1 MRSENNL
8 KNIIDTRLAELT
20 VSHDLEDRIRCAS
33 LHKKRYIQKPWVVAI
48 IVCICIMI
56 SVPVM
61 AAQIPVFRDLIRMID
76 PSLARFLQPIELV
89 SEDKGIRMEVVAA
102 MNDDETVVV
111 YLTLQDLTGDRVD
124 RSVDLYNYSIDG
136 ANIFSHELVDYN
148 EKTKKATIRMIANG
162 GHQLNGK
169 KVTIRIS
176 SFLSG
181 KEYYGQIATDI
192 KLADVVHETPKTMKL
207 DMSNIPGGGGELY
220 SEFEEMGT
228 VDILKVDEK
237 RMALPPIDFAQIS
250 NIGVVHGRLHVQ
262 TKWKESIDD
271 HGSLYLLDADGER
284 IDPSGSMNFGVDE
297 QGNTGYGRQYI
308 EFIFDVNPS
317 EISNYSLHGFFV
329 KNKKYTEGKWATTF
343 QIEAM
348 DPSKKIAR
356 NIDFG
361 HVKLDHIIIQP
372 MGIRV
377 KGNITNPDQVVV
389 EMTMKDGKKISYNHA
404 VAQGAKG
411 NMSVKYFPTSPVELQ
426 NMKEV
431 RVNGKMI
438 TFE

>member
-1 MRSENNL
+1 MRSDSNL
-8 KNIIDTRLAELT
+8 KNIIDARLAELT

-33 LHKKRYIQKPWVVAI
+33 LHKKRYLQKPWTVVI

-56 SVPVM
+56 SIPAM
-61 AAQIPVFRDLIRMID
+61 ASKIPVFQDLVQMID
-76 PSLARFLQPIELV
+76 PALARFLQPIELV
-89 SEDKGIRMEVVAA
+89 SEDKGIQMEVVAA
-102 MNDDETVVV
+102 MSDGETAIV
-111 YLTLQDLTGDRVD
+111 YITLQDLTGDRVD
-124 RSVDLYNYSIDG
+124 RTVDLYNYSIDD

-181 KEYYGQIATDI
+181 KDDYGQIATDI
-192 KLADVVHETPKTMKL
+192 KLTDVVHETPKTMKL

-220 SEFEEMGT
+220 SEFEKRGT

-237 RMALPPIDFAQIS
+237 TVALPPIDFAQIS
-250 NIGVVHGRLHVQ
+250 NIGFVQGRLHIQ
-262 TKWKESIDD
+262 LKWKESIDD
-271 HGSLYLLDADGER
+271 HGSLYLLNANGDR
-284 IDPSGSMNFGVDE
+284 IDPSNLYFGVDE
-297 QGNTGYGRQYI
+297 QGNIGYGRQYI
-308 EFIFDVNPS
+308 EYIFDVNPS
-317 EISNYSLHGFFV
+317 QISNYSLHGSFIR
-329 KNKKYTEGKWATTF
+329 NKKYTEGKWAVTF
-343 QIEAM
+343 QIEAE

-356 NIDFG
+356 NIDLG
-361 HVKLDHIIIQP
+361 HLKLDHIIIQP
-372 MGIRV
+372 TGIRMN
-377 KGNITNPDQVVV
+377 GNMTTPDQVVV
-389 EMTMKDGKKISYNHA
+389 EMTMKDGKKVSYNHA

-411 NMSVKYFPTSPVELQ
+411 SLSVKYFPTSPVDLQ

-431 RVNGKMI
+431 RVNGELI

>member
-1 MRSENNL
+1 MRSDKNL
-8 KNIIDTRLAELT
+8 KNIIDARLAELT

-33 LHKKRYIQKPWVVAI
+33 LHKKRYIPKPWAVVV
-48 IVCICIMI
+48 IVCICVMI
-56 SVPVM
+56 SIPVM
-61 AAQIPVFRDLIRMID
+61 ASKIPVFQDLIRMID
-76 PSLARFLQPIELV
+76 PALAQFLQPIELV
-89 SEDKGIRMEVVAA
+89 SEDKGIQMEVVAA
-102 MNDDETVVV
+102 MSDDETAIV
-111 YLTLQDLTGDRVD
+111 YLTLQDLTSDRVD
-124 RSVDLYNYSIDG
+124 RTVDLYNYSIDG

-169 KVTIRIS
+169 KVTIRVS

-181 KEYYGQIATDI
+181 KDYYGQIATDI
-192 KLADVVHETPKTMKL
+192 NLADVVHETPKTMKL

-220 SEFEEMGT
+220 SEFEKMGT

-237 RMALPPIDFAQIS
+237 NIIFPQINFAQIS
-250 NIGVVHGRLHVQ
+250 NIGVVNGRLHVQ

-308 EFIFDVNPS
+308 EFIFDVKPS
-317 EISNYSLHGFFV
+317 EISNYSLHGFFI

-343 QIEAM
+343 RIEAA
-348 DPSKKIAR
+348 DPSEKMAC
-356 NIDFG
+356 NIDLG
-361 HVKLDHIIIQP
+361 HIKLDEITIQT

-377 KGNITNPDQVVV
+377 TGNITNPDQVVV
-389 EMTMKDGKKISYNHA
+389 EVMMKDGTEVVYNHA
-404 VAQGAKG
+404 VSQGTKG
-411 NMSVKYFPTSPVELQ
+411 NMSVKYFSTLPVDLQ

-431 RVNGKMI
+431 RVNGKI
-438 TFE
+438 VSFK